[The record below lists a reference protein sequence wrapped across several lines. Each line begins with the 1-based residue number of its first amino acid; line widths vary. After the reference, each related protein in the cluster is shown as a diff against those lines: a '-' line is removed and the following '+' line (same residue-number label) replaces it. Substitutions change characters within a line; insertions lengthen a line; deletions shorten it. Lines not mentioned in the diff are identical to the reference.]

1 MTRLVGMIIAMM
13 AGHLLLALPATAQ
26 TKAAAVVEDMT
37 GTIPGIEVFD
47 FVESGRIIKLPAG
60 ARIVLGYMNSCLR
73 ETITG
78 GTVTIGTEASTV
90 SGGKRQAEQLKCAT
104 NLALGSSQAGK
115 SGAMVFRRGPGTGR
129 TPANVPEPT
138 VTLLYTAPVFA
149 VEQPGELTIERLD
162 QPETVLVFKASGKLF
177 DLAKLGKPL
186 YAGGIYRAELNGKNT
201 VFRIDPGAADG
212 GGPLLLRLVRF

>member
-1 MTRLVGMIIAMM
+1 MGIRFVLVVL
-13 AGHLLLALPATAQ
+13 AGCLLLAGPLQAQ
-26 TKAAAVVEDMT
+26 QKAAAVVEDLSA
-37 GTIPGIEVFD
+37 PVAGIEVFD
-47 FVESGRIIKLPAG
+47 FLEPGRVIKLPAG
-60 ARIVLGYMNSCLR
+60 TRLVLGYMNSCLR

-78 GTVTIGTEASTV
+78 GTVTVGAEASTV

-115 SGAMVFRRGPGTGR
+115 SGAMVFRRGPGTGK
-129 TPANVPEPT
+129 TPANVPEPS

-162 QPETVLVFKASGKLF
+162 QPETVLLYKASGKLF
-177 DLAKLGKPL
+177 DLAKIGKPL
-186 YAGGIYRAELNGKNT
+186 YAGGIYRAVLHGKST
-201 VFRIDPGAADG
+201 IFRIDPGAADG

>member
-1 MTRLVGMIIAMM
+1 MGLRLGLIVLMGGWLA
-13 AGHLLLALPATAQ
+13 AGAALAQQKATA
-26 TKAAAVVEDMT
+26 VIEDLSV
-37 GTIPGIEVFD
+37 PVAGIEVFD
-47 FVESGRIIKLPAG
+47 FVEPGRVIKLPAG
-60 ARIVLGYMNSCLR
+60 ARLVLGYMNTCLR
-73 ETITG
+73 ETIIG

-129 TPANVPEPT
+129 TPANVPEPS

-162 QPETVLVFKASGKLF
+162 QPETVLVYKANAKLF
-177 DLAKLGKPL
+177 DLAKAGQPL
-186 YAGGIYRAELNGKNT
+186 YAGGIYRAALNGKTT
-201 VFRIDPGAADG
+201 VFRIDPGAAAG

>member
-1 MTRLVGMIIAMM
+1 MTRLAGIVAAVV
-13 AGHLLLALPATAQ
+13 AGHLLFAMPVSAQ
-26 TKAAAVVEDMT
+26 TKAAAVVEDLSA
-37 GTIPGIEVFD
+37 PVAGIDVFD
-47 FVESGRIIKLPAG
+47 FLEPGRVIKLPAG
-60 ARIVLGYMNSCLR
+60 GKITLGYMQSCLR

-78 GTVTIGTEASTV
+78 GTVTIGAEASTV
-90 SGGKRQAEQLKCAT
+90 SGGKVQQEQLKCAA

-129 TPANVPEPT
+129 APANVPEPS

-162 QPETVLVFKASGKLF
+162 QPETVLVYKAGGKLF
-177 DLAKLGKPL
+177 DLAKAGKPL
-186 YAGGIYRAELNGKNT
+186 YAGGIYRAELNGKST
-201 VFRIDPGAADG
+201 IFRIDPGAADG

>member
-1 MTRLVGMIIAMM
+1 MGLRLGLIVLMGGWLA
-13 AGHLLLALPATAQ
+13 AGAALAQ
-26 TKAAAVVEDMT
+26 QKAAAVVEDLSV
-37 GTIPGIEVFD
+37 PVAGIEVFD
-47 FVESGRIIKLPAG
+47 FVEPGRVITLPAG
-60 ARIVLGYMNSCLR
+60 ARLVLGYMNSCLR

-78 GTVTIGTEASTV
+78 GTVTIGAEASTV
-90 SGGKRQAEQLKCAT
+90 TGGKRQAEQLKCAT

-129 TPANVPEPT
+129 TPANAPEPS

-162 QPETVLVFKASGKLF
+162 QPETVLLYKASGKLF

-186 YAGGIYRAELNGKNT
+186 FAGGIYRANLNGKTT

>member
-1 MTRLVGMIIAMM
+1 MGGWLA
-13 AGHLLLALPATAQ
+13 AGAALAQQKATA
-26 TKAAAVVEDMT
+26 VIEDLSV
-37 GTIPGIEVFD
+37 PVAGIEVFD
-47 FVESGRIIKLPAG
+47 FVEPGRVIKLPAG
-60 ARIVLGYMNSCLR
+60 ARLVLGYMNTCLR
-73 ETITG
+73 ETIIG

-129 TPANVPEPT
+129 TPANVPEPS

-162 QPETVLVFKASGKLF
+162 QPETVLVYKANAKLF
-177 DLAKLGKPL
+177 DLAKAGQPL
-186 YAGGIYRAELNGKNT
+186 YAGGIYRAALNGKTT
-201 VFRIDPGAADG
+201 VFRIDPGAAAG

>member
-1 MTRLVGMIIAMM
+1 
-13 AGHLLLALPATAQ
+13 
-26 TKAAAVVEDMT
+26 MT

-47 FVESGRIIKLPAG
+47 FLESGKSFKLPPG
-60 ARIVLGYMNSCLR
+60 TTITLGYMQSCIR

-78 GTVTIGTEASTV
+78 GSVTIGAEASTV

-104 NLALGSSQAGK
+104 KLALGSSQAGK

-129 TPANVPEPT
+129 TPANVPEPS

-162 QPETVLVFKASGKLF
+162 QPETVLLYKASGKLF
-177 DLAKLGKPL
+177 DLAKTGKPL
-186 YAGGIYRAELNGKNT
+186 FAGGIYRATLNGKAT